1 MNDAPPAHPDIAIDT
16 VETGF
21 QRFLR
26 LDVVHFR
33 HRLFSGKW
41 SGPRA
46 YDVLRRGPAVGL
58 LLYDPARDALVM
70 IEQLRMPALYAGMS
84 AYQLEIVAGLV
95 EPGESDEAVAR
106 RESREECGLEPLGP
120 LIPIQKYLPSSGASD
135 ESVMLFC
142 GRVDA
147 GAAGGVFGIAD
158 EHEDIRV
165 VVKTR
170 AEIEALVDA
179 GRIENGHTLVALYW
193 LLRHRDEVRAAWG
206 FSAASPS

>member
-1 MNDAPPAHPDIAIDT
+1 MNDLPPAHPDIAIDT

-26 LDVVHFR
+26 LDVVQFR
-33 HRLFSGKW
+33 HRLFSGAW
-41 SGPRA
+41 SRPRT
-46 YDVLRRGPAVGL
+46 YDLLRRGGAVAIV
-58 LLYDPARDALVM
+58 LYDPARDELVM
-70 IEQLRMPALYAGMS
+70 IEQVRLPALYAGAS
-84 AYQLEIVAGLV
+84 PWQLEIVAGLV
-95 EPGESDEAVAR
+95 EPGESDAEVAR
-106 RESREECGLEPLGP
+106 REAAEESGLDPIGA
-120 LIPIQKYLPSSGASD
+120 LIPIQKYLPSCGASD

-147 GAAGGVFGIAD
+147 SRAGGLFGLAD

-165 VVKTR
+165 VVKSWV
-170 AEIEALVDA
+170 EIEALVDA

-206 FSAASPS
+206 FSATSPS